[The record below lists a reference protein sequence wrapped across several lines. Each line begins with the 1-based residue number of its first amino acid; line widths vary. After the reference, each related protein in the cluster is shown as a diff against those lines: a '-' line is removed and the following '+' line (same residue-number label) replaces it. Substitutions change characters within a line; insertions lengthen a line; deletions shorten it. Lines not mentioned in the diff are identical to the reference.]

1 MPLIDKAASYNTHM
15 DVIAGFLVAL
25 VLVVLCVGFGVAVY
39 TIVSGLLGSGDDN
52 DSKSDD

>member
-1 MPLIDKAASYNTHM
+1 M